1 MIVTASPFR
10 CIVADDETV
19 IRDYW
24 QLLLPSM
31 FSQVEVSSFA
41 TGNEALAN
49 ILAGQV
55 DLIVLDIGLRSGMT
69 GLELLEAVRQ
79 SHSANAR
86 TPILVHSGRD
96 NSEIVQQAMRAGAS
110 GFLSKSLSDMCEAKA
125 AITTV
130 IEGGVYLPPVPM
142 EGFMKEISP
151 HTRQSRENVVDIVS
165 KFAHRQRQ
173 VAALMYLGQT
183 EGAIA
188 HRLGLASRDSVRTHT
203 RAIYKALGI
212 YNRAQFMSLLGTHVI
227 KVEHFE
233 ADL

>member
-1 MIVTASPFR
+1 MIATVNPFR
-10 CIVADDETV
+10 CIVADDEMV

-31 FSQVEVSSFA
+31 FSQVEVATFA
-41 TGNEALAN
+41 SGNEALAK
-49 ILAGQV
+49 ILSSAA

-69 GLELLEAVRQ
+69 GLELLETIRQ
-79 SHSANAR
+79 SHSVNAH

-96 NSEIVQQAMRAGAS
+96 NAEIVQAAMRAGAS
-110 GFLSKSLSDMCEAKA
+110 GFLSKSMSDMQ
-125 AITTV
+125 AIKSAIKTV
-130 IEGGVYLPPVPM
+130 IDGGVYLPAVPL
-142 EGFMKEISP
+142 EGFMSEISE

-183 EGAIA
+183 EEAIA
-188 HRLGLASRDSVRTHT
+188 HRLGLASRDSVRTHK
-203 RAIYKALGI
+203 RAIFKVLGV